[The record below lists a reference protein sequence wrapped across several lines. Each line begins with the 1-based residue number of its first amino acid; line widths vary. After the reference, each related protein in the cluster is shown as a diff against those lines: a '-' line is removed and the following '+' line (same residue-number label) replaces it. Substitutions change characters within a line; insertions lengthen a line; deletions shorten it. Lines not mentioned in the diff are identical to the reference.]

1 MKAANKKQSLQIASL
16 KASLAASNVIG
27 NDGNSSSD
35 SDSSEANPGAIKRG
49 GRKRSEAAEA
59 SSKHRKKSK

>member
-1 MKAANKKQSLQIASL
+1 MKAAIKKQSAQIASL
-16 KASLAASNVIG
+16 KASLAKVIG

-49 GRKRSEAAEA
+49 GRKRSEAAKA